1 MTARTLDRTEPE
13 QTDET
18 GTAAAPAHKPAVHK
32 PVEKKNRRPAK
43 ARRPWKRLPSEKR
56 GTGLPVVIWTVF
68 IRLVVLIA
76 DYLLA
81 YVTATVVI
89 PMLGAWLHQQSGA
102 SQGALTSAGTIAMW
116 LTPLLFLVLLMA
128 AGVLVLMRG
137 LWRWGT
143 RMIQKVRDGRTG
155 GPGAAPSRAPAP
167 QTETRNKKNTRK
179 RSK

>member
-1 MTARTLDRTEPE
+1 MTARTLDRTEYE
-13 QTDET
+13 QTGET
-18 GTAAAPAHKPAVHK
+18 AMAAAPAHKPAARK
-32 PVEKKNRRPAK
+32 PAEKKNRRPAK
-43 ARRPWKRLPSEKR
+43 APRPWI
-56 GTGLPVVIWTVF
+56 PVAIWTVF
-68 IRLVVLIA
+68 IRSVVLIA

-116 LTPLLFLVLLMA
+116 LTPLLFLVLLIT

-143 RMIQKVRDGRTG
+143 RLIQKVRDGRTG
-155 GPGAAPSRAPAP
+155 GPDAALSRAPAA